1 MEPRGLEAVKQKLD
15 KAKKEVNRKSF
26 DKADM
31 ALVEHIFSGGTEL
44 VDGEPWGMHKLF
56 DFLDQEKSTDNIQK
70 KICKPVLIPGQ
81 ERALSDINE
90 HRLQKKRI
98 RGMIS
103 VFDVDQQVE
112 LGFKHIEPYIELGEV
127 GGNGQVS
134 GEWRVGLIDGSGNE
148 IDSSELKLDP
158 AFSKYFTLEEKEEKD
173 LEKYPSGKS
182 MILKLNLQNTDEG
195 SRMGE
200 GEAKKETNQEGAV
213 RVLLVEDDKTI
224 NNLLHDTLEGTAQIV
239 GSYESVQQTL
249 EMFEQSDLT
258 KIDLL
263 IVDWKLKDDQEGGMR
278 IIKAFRGN
286 PKAKASIIMLT
297 ADPDTAGQ
305 LYPQK
310 QREELGFKIMRKPF
324 SPADLITKVEVVK
337 TEINKHHQS

>member
-1 MEPRGLEAVKQKLD
+1 MEPRGLEAAKQELD
-15 KAKKEVNRKSF
+15 KAEKEVDRKSF

-158 AFSKYFTLEEKEEKD
+158 DFSKYFTLEKD
-173 LEKYPSGKS
+173 TSSKN

-263 IVDWKLKDDQEGGMR
+263 IVDWKLKDDSEGGMR